1 MITPSQ
7 EPDLVNKV
15 LNKSRVIRA
24 IDACNCER
32 FVLTH
37 LPRLVERLSRI
48 RLLCNLVQ
56 RVNSKEVFMSAIY
69 CTQISREG
77 NMKVT
82 LQRVYRFHI
91 NCVIKYRPFFRLSRI
106 FGLKHRL
113 CTEYAGQR
121 ELPPFNWAQ
130 QLIKDNAVPFTDIA
144 WHSWSQLYNTW
155 CATQGNATSSK
166 DNNAANGNI
175 SRAKHEKEMRCA
187 NNLPIILNNK

>member
-37 LPRLVERLSRI
+37 LPRLVE

-91 NCVIKYRPFFRLSRI
+91 NCVIKYRPFFHLSRI

-121 ELPPFNWAQ
+121 ELPPFN
-130 QLIKDNAVPFTDIA
+130 
-144 WHSWSQLYNTW
+144 
-155 CATQGNATSSK
+155 
-166 DNNAANGNI
+166 
-175 SRAKHEKEMRCA
+175 
-187 NNLPIILNNK
+187 